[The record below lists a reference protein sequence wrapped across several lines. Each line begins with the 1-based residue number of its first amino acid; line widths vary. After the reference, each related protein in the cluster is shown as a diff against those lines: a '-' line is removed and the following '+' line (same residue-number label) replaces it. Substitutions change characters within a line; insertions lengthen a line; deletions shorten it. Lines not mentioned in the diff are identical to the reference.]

1 MEVYSKSPKP
11 WKRSMAD
18 CSMLIYCYCRMFL
31 YCKWCIYIYIFTY
44 FCMYVYILLYYIYI
58 YIDDGTCKL
67 FANVRMHSECIC
79 LPQLQ
84 LGTFRGLLC
93 SFHLLDQRCHLFATR
108 HQKTT
113 RQVSTEKME
122 SKFNLGIDLVVGDNV
137 QHLVWIL
144 SRSARMKLDM
154 WLHQSA
160 STELPNF
167 IVFKH
172 IQTVSQWPKN
182 LNPTVKK
189 SKNRCSFR
197 FPFRGSW
204 IRRRSRYR
212 TQSVRFAASGWMN
225 DEM

>member
-1 MEVYSKSPKP
+1 MY
-11 WKRSMAD
+11 
-18 CSMLIYCYCRMFL
+18 L
-31 YCKWCIYIYIFTY
+31 YIYIYSYIFV
-44 FCMYVYILLYYIYI
+44 CMFIYYYTIYI

-79 LPQLQ
+79 LPELQ

-189 SKNRCSFR
+189 K
-197 FPFRGSW
+197 
-204 IRRRSRYR
+204 
-212 TQSVRFAASGWMN
+212 
-225 DEM
+225 